1 LGGSWRDR
9 WRDRCGGWLAGWW
22 RGRQATPLTAA
33 VTPPPPRLY
42 MQATVDTP
50 SQPPLEL
57 RVSTAKL
64 LMEVGRPDDALE
76 LLQAPY

>member
-1 LGGSWRDR
+1 M
-9 WRDRCGGWLAGWW
+9 
-22 RGRQATPLTAA
+22 TAA

>member
-1 LGGSWRDR
+1 MVAR
-9 WRDRCGGWLAGWW
+9 
-22 RGRQATPLTAA
+22 ATGA
-33 VTPPPPRLY
+33 VTPPPAPRLCM

-76 LLQAPY
+76 LLQAP

>member
-1 LGGSWRDR
+1 
-9 WRDRCGGWLAGWW
+9 
-22 RGRQATPLTAA
+22 
-33 VTPPPPRLY
+33 

-64 LMEVGRPDDALE
+64 LMEVGRPDEALE
-76 LLQAPY
+76 LLQAHSK